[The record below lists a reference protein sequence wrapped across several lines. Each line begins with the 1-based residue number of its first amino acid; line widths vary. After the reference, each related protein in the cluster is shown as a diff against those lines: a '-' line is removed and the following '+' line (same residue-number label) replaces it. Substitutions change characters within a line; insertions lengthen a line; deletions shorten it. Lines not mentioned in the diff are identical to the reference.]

1 MANNLKDDGLYV
13 FDEDKRDQPKI
24 NEESLLV
31 KIFNLIRNRYFVL
44 AVAFCVF
51 GVIIL
56 VMTALLQFSGFQKTI
71 SSSTK
76 GLQKTYSVNAPRGDI
91 LDANGITLATTEEV
105 NSLLI
110 SDAGLDDEKLN
121 SMCLELS
128 YLFDEYNC
136 RSISGIDDYFK
147 IDPFE
152 FLASEE
158 KTRLWQTNHNLF
170 NLTEAAQGVIVT
182 YSDNYVKS
190 DPMIFFL
197 YLRQKFNIDTA
208 LSDEEAFRIIRI
220 RYQIFQDLWAFQNG
234 TPVQI
239 ATDVPEELIL
249 LLEEQNYH
257 FMGLIAT
264 KDYRR
269 VYTPQAQLS
278 CHVVG
283 YVGNITQESLA
294 SLAPFG
300 YQSSDI
306 IGQSGVESQMERYLH
321 GQAGTAAYSTWTEDG
336 EDTMYFPS
344 TYGEDAVAGSTVNL
358 TIDSNLQK
366 VGIEALKQY
375 IEDAKNAEL
384 RDPKGYKTANA
395 GAFVVMN
402 CKSGAVLAMGSYP
415 NFDPNDFVLAMTGDK
430 QAEEQREYYLG
441 MNEYEEIAGV
451 DMPLWN
457 RAIMSQYAPGSTF
470 KMCTALAALETGAI
484 TLDDTWARCES
495 PIDIGGWEFKCLE
508 FPNDGH
514 GPLNLNSATAT
525 SCNIYFMRV
534 GVDTGIDNIDK
545 MGERLGLGELT
556 GIDLPGEICGVRA
569 SRETKRL
576 MHESEYDRTW
586 FPADTAQSAIG
597 QFDNCFTI
605 LQLCRY
611 TSAIATGKL
620 VTPYVIDSVVA
631 PDGVIMYQGQ
641 KPSTNLGISEANLDA
656 VRNAMRCVVSGTS
669 DWPGTAQE
677 NLADFPISVAC
688 KTGTA
693 ETGYEEIRK
702 EYSNGLFVCYA
713 PADDPEIAIALVVEK
728 GEWGASTTV
737 IAKKLLAAYFGVPA
751 DDGKNV
757 YELEPI
763 LGDDLALPPE
773 QPQETVQNEEPAG

>member
-264 KDYRR
+264 
-269 VYTPQAQLS
+269 
-278 CHVVG
+278 
-283 YVGNITQESLA
+283 
-294 SLAPFG
+294 
-300 YQSSDI
+300 
-306 IGQSGVESQMERYLH
+306 
-321 GQAGTAAYSTWTEDG
+321 
-336 EDTMYFPS
+336 
-344 TYGEDAVAGSTVNL
+344 
-358 TIDSNLQK
+358 
-366 VGIEALKQY
+366 
-375 IEDAKNAEL
+375 
-384 RDPKGYKTANA
+384 
-395 GAFVVMN
+395 AF
-402 CKSGAVLAMGSYP
+402 LP
-415 NFDPNDFVLAMTGDK
+415 
-430 QAEEQREYYLG
+430 
-441 MNEYEEIAGV
+441 
-451 DMPLWN
+451 
-457 RAIMSQYAPGSTF
+457 
-470 KMCTALAALETGAI
+470 
-484 TLDDTWARCES
+484 RC
-495 PIDIGGWEFKCLE
+495 
-508 FPNDGH
+508 
-514 GPLNLNSATAT
+514 
-525 SCNIYFMRV
+525 R
-534 GVDTGIDNIDK
+534 
-545 MGERLGLGELT
+545 
-556 GIDLPGEICGVRA
+556 
-569 SRETKRL
+569 
-576 MHESEYDRTW
+576 
-586 FPADTAQSAIG
+586 
-597 QFDNCFTI
+597 
-605 LQLCRY
+605 LCR
-611 TSAIATGKL
+611 
-620 VTPYVIDSVVA
+620 
-631 PDGVIMYQGQ
+631 
-641 KPSTNLGISEANLDA
+641 
-656 VRNAMRCVVSGTS
+656 
-669 DWPGTAQE
+669 
-677 NLADFPISVAC
+677 
-688 KTGTA
+688 
-693 ETGYEEIRK
+693 
-702 EYSNGLFVCYA
+702 
-713 PADDPEIAIALVVEK
+713 
-728 GEWGASTTV
+728 
-737 IAKKLLAAYFGVPA
+737 
-751 DDGKNV
+751 
-757 YELEPI
+757 
-763 LGDDLALPPE
+763 
-773 QPQETVQNEEPAG
+773 